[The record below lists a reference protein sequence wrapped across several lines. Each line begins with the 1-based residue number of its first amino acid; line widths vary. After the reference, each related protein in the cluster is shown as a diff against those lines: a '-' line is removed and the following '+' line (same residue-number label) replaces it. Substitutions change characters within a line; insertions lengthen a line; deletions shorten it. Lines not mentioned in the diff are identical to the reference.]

1 VASGAAAKAAVA
13 PRRWQVPNRPAT
25 SRRRGRQRWAAG
37 IVAVVIVVAVVLV
50 AIAVTG
56 KSGPSYRTA
65 AVQRGSVAQT
75 LTTTGT
81 LSPVRNADVD
91 FQVAG
96 TVGKVRAVVGHKVVA
111 GQVLARL
118 DRSTLQA
125 ALGTA
130 RSELTNA
137 RERLSQDQTSEADIA
152 TAAATVTTTGATKAA
167 SITVA
172 TVSSPRPSGSP
183 GSHPQPP
190 GGPVTTATL
199 THDQAAVR
207 AAQHATDGALATAK
221 TALATEATACA
232 SEESGT
238 PPTTTTPLTC
248 TQAAKG
254 LLHDQSVVN
263 NDETTVDT
271 AELTLSGDLA
281 TATKAFEQRE
291 KSASSGGTHSH
302 RTSGS
307 GSTRTSGTTAT
318 ATAADIAND
327 QSTID
332 QAAAQVATAK
342 ANLRQTSLTAP
353 INGTVTAITIAKGD
367 TVSGGSSSTTPAV
380 EIVGSKQDKATVYV
394 SDTQVRT
401 MKVGL
406 PARITPDGSSQPVTG
421 RVVGIGIT
429 GTESDSGS
437 IDYPVTID
445 VARSSQ
451 QLVAG
456 ADAAISITLATAPNV
471 IAVPTSA
478 VHYQGSATYVDV
490 LSAGKE
496 VRRTVVVGAIG
507 PALTEI
513 TSGLAVGQRVILA
526 DLNAAVPSSSTNLT
540 RRGGFGGG
548 FGGGGGFTITRGPGA
563 GGSRQLVSP

>member
-1 VASGAAAKAAVA
+1 
-13 PRRWQVPNRPAT
+13 VPNRVAT

-37 IVAVVIVVAVVLV
+37 VIAIVIVVAVIGV
-50 AIAVTG
+50 AIAITR

-81 LSPVRNADVD
+81 LSPVRDADVD

-118 DRSTLQA
+118 RRSTLQA

-137 RERLSQDQTSEADIA
+137 RERLSQDQSSEAEVA
-152 TAAATVTTTGATKAA
+152 TAASTVNATGATKAA
-167 SITVA
+167 SITITTA
-172 TVSSPRPSGSP
+172 ASPHPSGSP
-183 GSHPQPP
+183 QPHPQPS

-199 THDQAAVR
+199 SHDQAAVR

-221 TALATEATACA
+221 TALATEASACA

-238 PPTTTTPLTC
+238 SPTTTATLTC

-254 LLHDQSVVN
+254 LLRDQTVVN
-263 NDETTVDT
+263 DDETTVDN

-291 KSASSGGTHSH
+291 KTTSSGGTHSH
-302 RTSGS
+302 HTSGS
-307 GSTRTSGTTAT
+307 TSTRTSITT
-318 ATAADIAND
+318 ATAADIATD

-342 ANLRQTSLTAP
+342 ANLRQTTLTAP
-353 INGTVTAITIAKGD
+353 ISGTVTAITIAKGD
-367 TVSGGSSSTTPAV
+367 TVSGGSSSTTAAV

-406 PARITPDGSSQPVTG
+406 SARITPDGSSRPVTG

-429 GTESDSGS
+429 GSESDSGS

-445 VARSSQ
+445 VAKSSQ
-451 QLVAG
+451 RLVPG

-478 VHYQGSATYVDV
+478 VHYQGSATYVEV
-490 LSAGKE
+490 LQAGKL
-496 VRRTVVVGAIG
+496 VRKAVVVGAIG
-507 PALTEI
+507 PSLTEI
-513 TSGLAVGQRVILA
+513 TSGLAVGQRVVLA
-526 DLNAAVPSSSTNLT
+526 NLNAAVPSSSTNLT
-540 RRGGFGGG
+540 RRAGFGGG
-548 FGGGGGFTITRGPGA
+548 FGGGTGFTITRGPG
-563 GGSRQLVSP
+563 GGSGRQFVSP